1 MEGALSVPVQ
11 APVEPSVVGWLDLGI
26 ETTKHLHRGHGPI
39 WIQSGSTLN
48 PYPPDILWCGLTS
61 TERRLRESEFSLI
74 PTVPENCDGVLR
86 HFGLSL
92 RWFPLP
98 EPFPLSRCWL

>member
-1 MEGALSVPVQ
+1 MGGALSVPVQ

-48 PYPPDILWCGLTS
+48 PYPPTYSGVDS
-61 TERRLRESEFSLI
+61 HRLRGDLENQSSALFLQFQK
-74 PTVPENCDGVLR
+74 TVMVYCAILVY
-86 HFGLSL
+86 H
-92 RWFPLP
+92 
-98 EPFPLSRCWL
+98 